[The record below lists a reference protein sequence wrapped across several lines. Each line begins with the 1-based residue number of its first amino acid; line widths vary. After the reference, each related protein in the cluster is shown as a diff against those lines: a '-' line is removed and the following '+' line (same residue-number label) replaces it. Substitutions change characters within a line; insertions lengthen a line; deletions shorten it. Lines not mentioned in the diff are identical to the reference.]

1 MSYQGSSSRQRLMLK
16 KRNLDFYMTRKIL
29 KMFSLPL
36 SIYFAFTD
44 TEFWEV
50 LFSKCFHI
58 IKVFVQQ
65 RRN

>member
-1 MSYQGSSSRQRLMLK
+1 MLK